1 MRRRYWWLRNR
12 LLLHDP
18 RAARGWAA
26 RCPAWRGLP
35 RCRSLRSLHLPLL
48 RGPKTRGGSPQGCWA
63 PPQKKVPALPLCPH
77 HLDSARPVPFSAGG
91 LFPSPRRPPRASASG
106 RCGRTPCASGAGRG
120 RSPAG
125 KTELGEP
132 KRGRSAPQNPPPSN
146 ARSPCPPQGPPA
158 WPARVPAAPGTP
170 TSEAAEL
177 AVAATWPLRDL
188 PMASRFI
195 SEPAFILLF
204 PLQALSS
211 CPTFSSSLGSALL
224 LPAGTAGRCRA
235 RARPQL
241 GSGAPAE
248 PPRGVLPMGI
258 SKPSP
263 APFLSGSV
271 RVRWAGEKSL
281 LRAGAGGRRKAG
293 GSTAR
298 HQTTQHPKAREHR
311 GRLKPAGA
319 KSRCFPNP
327 PHPIQPLLTSLPGR
341 GAAAGAGG
349 QRGRGSPALP
359 VRGSVQALLLTKE
372 KPRKIGGRGASGGLA
387 PSPQPHI
394 GGLRALG

>member
-1 MRRRYWWLRNR
+1 MLGPPPKKRSRRCRCARITLILPSPYLS
-12 LLLHDP
+12 LLEDFSLLHDARRG
-18 RAARGWAA
+18 RALQGAAGGRRAPQERGEEGA
-26 RCPAWRGLP
+26 
-35 RCRSLRSLHLPLL
+35 LL
-48 RGPKTRGGSPQGCWA
+48 GKPSWESRKGGDLLPKTPRRAMHGA
-63 PPQKKVPALPLCPH
+63 PALPR
-77 HLDSARPVPFSAGG
+77 D
-91 LFPSPRRPPRASASG
+91 PRRGPPV
-106 RCGRTPCASGAGRG
+106 
-120 RSPAG
+120 SP
-125 KTELGEP
+125 L
-132 KRGRSAPQNPPPSN
+132 
-146 ARSPCPPQGPPA
+146 PQGP
-158 WPARVPAAPGTP
+158 P

-211 CPTFSSSLGSALL
+211 CPTFSSGLGSALL

-327 PHPIQPLLTSLPGR
+327 PHPIQPLLTSLRGR

-372 KPRKIGGRGASGGLA
+372 KPRKLVAEEPAGAWPPRPDPASGG
-387 PSPQPHI
+387 
-394 GGLRALG
+394 